1 MDFEPRDMSIKA
13 LLNTFE
19 TFNVPSY
26 QRDYSWEK
34 QYYANFLNDI
44 INCIEINEEE
54 LCTTSYFLGTMV
66 FSGTGNKIS
75 FDVVDGQQR
84 LTVITILLSIISKK
98 FLNINEKD
106 LSGATFRYVKYRD
119 DNAEWK
125 TCLVSSTSYPYL
137 EAYIQSLEETEIIT
151 PETDEEINLKETYD
165 YYNEQLSK
173 EKILKKINKK
183 SYKDVLLVIR
193 DQILS
198 SIVISISTP
207 NKESAYRIFEILNA
221 KGKSLASIDLIKN
234 SIFENYHNDSNAKEG
249 IVIKLWENIKN
260 NLRLRNQSIG
270 FVTFYR
276 HYWISKYTKTTA
288 AKLYDEFKK
297 HIPKEK
303 YMDFLLELEKESKTY
318 LTIISPSLKEDF
330 KNRKEYNWLVR
341 SLDSLSNISPRIV
354 QTRIILL
361 ALFDLKNRNLI
372 SSTVLKKTILYLENF
387 IFMYS
392 VIGQKQANIYENIF
406 SKVAIELRKVSSK
419 DEAYQ
424 VLEKNL
430 YKELDKKYIEYNE
443 FEEKFINF
451 TFTKKNKKSNVI
463 TKYILNKLNISYSG
477 SENFEKDSTIE
488 HIINE
493 NKNDPLTY
501 NIGNLICLEDKLNNN
516 EAKKLPFNQK
526 KEIYQKS
533 SYKEVK
539 EFLKE
544 YQCFD
549 NNKNTILNRA
559 RKMARYYYNNIL
571 SKK

>member
-98 FLNINEKD
+98 FLKINEKD
-106 LSGATFRYVKYRD
+106 LSEATFRYVKYRD

-125 TCLVSSTSYPYL
+125 TRLVSSTSYPYL